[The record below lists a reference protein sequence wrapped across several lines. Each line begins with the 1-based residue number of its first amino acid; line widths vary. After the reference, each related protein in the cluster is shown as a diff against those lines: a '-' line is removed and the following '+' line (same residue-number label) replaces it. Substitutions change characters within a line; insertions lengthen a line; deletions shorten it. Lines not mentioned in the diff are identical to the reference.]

1 MKKDILQEIPKA
13 NKVDFLN
20 KLSSGQFLLIK
31 PYEPQPPLSFD
42 LQEGNLYLCRETGKT
57 MSQDQI
63 ESLPGYRMNIQLVS
77 DRLQVAGKKPPSG
90 IRLMPFSRTQY
101 LDSLLKNKSEVVI
114 TFNESEGVFKSETD
128 SYSFASLMQIGH
140 DSPEVVFIMDK
151 KTTEK
156 YIELLEKW
164 C

>member
-20 KLSSGQFLLIK
+20 KLSSGQFLLSK
-31 PYEPQPPLSFD
+31 TYEPQPPLSFD

-57 MSQDQI
+57 MSKDEI

-90 IRLMPFSRTQY
+90 IRLMPFSRTEY

-114 TFNESEGVFKSETD
+114 TFNEPEGIFKSETD
-128 SYSFASLMQIGH
+128 SYSFDRLMQIRN
-140 DSPEVVFIMDK
+140 DSPEVVFLMDK

>member
-1 MKKDILQEIPKA
+1 MKNDILQEIPKA

-31 PYEPQPPLSFD
+31 TYEPAPPLSFD
-42 LQEGNLYLCRETGKT
+42 LQPDGLFLCKETGKT

-63 ESLPGYRMNIQLVS
+63 ESLPGYRFNFQLVS

-90 IRLMPFSRTQY
+90 IRLMPFSRTEY
-101 LDSLLKNKSEVVI
+101 LDSLLKNKSDVAI
-114 TFNESEGVFKSETD
+114 TYDESEGVFKSETD
-128 SYSFASLMQIGH
+128 SYSFDRLMQIRH
-140 DSPEVVFIMDK
+140 DSPEVVFLMDK